1 MTQDNKAHCCECVR
15 IDAKT
20 PGCNHK
26 ARYSVDVRV
35 VHDDIKDVHLC
46 ADHLAMLWSS
56 LRTPAMQ
63 TPVTVKGFSRM
74 HAL

>member
-1 MTQDNKAHCCECVR
+1 M
-15 IDAKT
+15 
-20 PGCNHK
+20 
-26 ARYSVDVRV
+26 DVRV